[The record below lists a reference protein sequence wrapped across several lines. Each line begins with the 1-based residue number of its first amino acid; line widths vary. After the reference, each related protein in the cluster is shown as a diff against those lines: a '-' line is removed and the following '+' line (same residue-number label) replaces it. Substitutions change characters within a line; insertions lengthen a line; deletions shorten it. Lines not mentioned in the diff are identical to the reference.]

1 MLADLFRTRSKPREG
16 VLPRGEPDAAY
27 AARSRLLQ
35 LRDSLVTAI
44 REGQQCRRRHWGE
57 PPVFFFDRR
66 RQTDLE
72 TARPRPAKLAANPL
86 AERIAREVG
95 ALCESVD
102 VRRAARAISGLRE
115 AAESLPYARELAAL
129 LAIPDDETVLIL
141 HPARRL
147 GFRLLV
153 RGIAD
158 ANQFQVLMLDAIASE
173 VGLTPLPSRF
183 AAACREANPVV
194 PAGVPMALELPFQ
207 LLRPSSVRSDGT
219 VPEGFR
225 GCDHWLWGWEPL
237 AALPR
242 VDGERTVVLGESAFS
257 RTWEVERC
265 FPALAA
271 EMELLD
277 VLSPFQVAERLG
289 RLAGQ
294 PMPVR
299 VRERHEERLAEAA

>member
-129 LAIPDDETVLIL
+129 LAIPDTRPFSFSTPPGDW
-141 HPARRL
+141 
-147 GFRLLV
+147 
-153 RGIAD
+153 
-158 ANQFQVLMLDAIASE
+158 ASAC
-173 VGLTPLPSRF
+173 SS
-183 AAACREANPVV
+183 AAS
-194 PAGVPMALELPFQ
+194 PM
-207 LLRPSSVRSDGT
+207 
-219 VPEGFR
+219 
-225 GCDHWLWGWEPL
+225 
-237 AALPR
+237 
-242 VDGERTVVLGESAFS
+242 RTSFKS
-257 RTWEVERC
+257 
-265 FPALAA
+265 
-271 EMELLD
+271 
-277 VLSPFQVAERLG
+277 
-289 RLAGQ
+289 
-294 PMPVR
+294 
-299 VRERHEERLAEAA
+299 